1 MSWSRGLCLI
11 LTGSYIS
18 CTFFG
23 ESIEA
28 NYQGR
33 IGMKGEVELKISD
46 ETAYFSGLEDT
57 FSLVRLS
64 DSGCSKVPIEEESIN
79 SLLIVAYVA
88 GGLLIVLI
96 VVILIFAILSVRSK
110 PTLPKRR

>member
-1 MSWSRGLCLI
+1 MTRSFQE
-11 LTGSYIS
+11 T
-18 CTFFG
+18 
-23 ESIEA
+23 
-28 NYQGR
+28 
-33 IGMKGEVELKISD
+33 IGMNGEIELIISD
-46 ETAYFSGLEDT
+46 ETAYFSAFEDV
-57 FSLVRLS
+57 FSLIKTS

-96 VVILIFAILSVRSK
+96 VVILTFAILSVRSK